1 MRSFRIR
8 ELQPC
13 RRIAGRG
20 PCCQIWRKQR
30 RRIPS
35 GTSQWLGKPLRSD
48 RPWSSGALSSHHE
61 KEYHSVTS
69 CSASSPRMVGH
80 TYKARMP
87 LSWRLA
93 PRRYGRV
100 PRRSTTAN
108 SDGPRL
114 LLALARPCPR
124 RRCFRGLPRYPRQL
138 RHHTGG
144 GPWQRRQRVSTDSFC
159 VFSFL
164 GGVWRPVAG
173 VAGPGACLPALR
185 VLV

>member
-1 MRSFRIR
+1 
-8 ELQPC
+8 
-13 RRIAGRG
+13 
-20 PCCQIWRKQR
+20 
-30 RRIPS
+30 
-35 GTSQWLGKPLRSD
+35 
-48 RPWSSGALSSHHE
+48 
-61 KEYHSVTS
+61 
-69 CSASSPRMVGH
+69 MVGH

-124 RRCFRGLPRYPRQL
+124 RRCFRGLPRCPRPKGFP
-138 RHHTGG
+138 T
-144 GPWQRRQRVSTDSFC
+144 VFFC
-159 VFSFL
+159 FFFFW
-164 GGVWRPVAG
+164 GGVWAPVVG
-173 VAGPGACLPALR
+173 FPGPGACLPALR